1 MAQRDSRKR
10 GRRRRPG
17 TETAPVATAPSLPD
31 AGPRPQA
38 PDAGPPPRAPDAG
51 PPSQARAAATKP
63 RSRSEERNAAVR
75 ATLAPLE
82 PGERPWSLKIA
93 VVLAVLIGGG
103 DLIAVLID
111 GKFKI
116 GGSQAGAG
124 GVILFSALMLV
135 CAVGMWQLR
144 YWAVLGFQAILAFVI
159 LFFSLLGLRAANL
172 LAVVA
177 SAFVVFGGGW
187 LFYKLVRVLS
197 RIQMPTYPGR

>member
-10 GRRRRPG
+10 GRRRQSG
-17 TETAPVATAPSLPD
+17 TAPVATAP
-31 AGPRPQA
+31 RP
-38 PDAGPPPRAPDAG
+38 PDAGPPPRAPV
-51 PPSQARAAATKP
+51 AATKP
-63 RSRSEERNAAVR
+63 PSRSEERNAAVR
-75 ATLAPLE
+75 ATLTPLE

-93 VVLAVLIGGG
+93 VLIAVLIGGG

-111 GKFKI
+111 GQFKV
-116 GGSQAGAG
+116 GGAQAGAG

-177 SAFVVFGGGW
+177 SVVVVFGGGW